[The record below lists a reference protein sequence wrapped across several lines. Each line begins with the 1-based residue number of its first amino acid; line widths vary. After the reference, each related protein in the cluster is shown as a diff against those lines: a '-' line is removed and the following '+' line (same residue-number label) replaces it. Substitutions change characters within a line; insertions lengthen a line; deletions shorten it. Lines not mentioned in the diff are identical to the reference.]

1 MDAARASLALRS
13 VPGVGDAVFR
23 RLAGRFGGAARVMA
37 VAREELEAAGVPGAL
52 AASIAGFRD
61 WDAVEREI
69 EAVHRAGARLLVQE
83 DPEYPPG
90 LRGLPDPPAV
100 LRLRGRIE
108 PADVHGVAV
117 VGARDASPYGLAM
130 AAQLA
135 RELAADGVTVLSGLA
150 IGIDGAAHRAAL
162 DAGGRTI
169 AVLGS
174 GIDRPYP
181 RRHGRLAAEIARCGA
196 VVSELPCGTD
206 PEPRHFP
213 RRNRIVSGLSLAVV
227 VVEAGERSGSLITA
241 RLAAEQGREVFVV
254 PGEANAPRT
263 RGTHALLRQG
273 AALAER
279 GRDVV
284 AEALPWLLRTESSR
298 RADRLPPGL
307 HPDLVK
313 VLEGIDRPA
322 VHVDDLVKG
331 TGLAPARALEV
342 LLELEIR
349 GLVSRNPGMTFSRQT

>member
-1 MDAARASLALRS
+1 M
-13 VPGVGDAVFR
+13 
-23 RLAGRFGGAARVMA
+23 AG
-37 VAREELEAAGVPGAL
+37 
-52 AASIAGFRD
+52 
-61 WDAVEREI
+61 
-69 EAVHRAGARLLVQE
+69 
-83 DPEYPPG
+83 
-90 LRGLPDPPAV
+90 
-100 LRLRGRIE
+100 
-108 PADVHGVAV
+108 
-117 VGARDASPYGLAM
+117 
-130 AAQLA
+130 QLA

-181 RRHGRLAAEIARCGA
+181 RRHGRLAAEIAGCGA

-227 VVEAGERSGSLITA
+227 VVEAGEHSGSLITA

-254 PGEANAPRT
+254 PGRRT
-263 RGTHALLRQG
+263 RLARGAHTRCCGRARRSPKGAGTSS
-273 AALAER
+273 
-279 GRDVV
+279 
-284 AEALPWLLRTESSR
+284 AEALPWLLRTKS
-298 RADRLPPGL
+298 PPSG
-307 HPDLVK
+307 PAPAGAPPRPG
-313 VLEGIDRPA
+313 EGVRGDRPAA